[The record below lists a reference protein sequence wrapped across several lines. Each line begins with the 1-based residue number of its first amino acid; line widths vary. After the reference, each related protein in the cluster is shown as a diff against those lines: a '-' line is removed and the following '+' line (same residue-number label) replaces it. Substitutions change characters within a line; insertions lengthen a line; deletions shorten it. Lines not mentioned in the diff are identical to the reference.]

1 MFSCTK
7 PTKLITDKVFLE
19 DTDRP
24 DRLTKSF
31 SNFLQAQNVEKT
43 IKIDS
48 NEYKKYKKYGKMIL
62 KNNQVTDVNKDIFK
76 DVNKKILDSIQNTEN
91 PEKKKDLITINS
103 FLNKN
108 FLLSIL
114 YENLSPVKHGEIF
127 RCAKKK
133 HDVIESF
140 QRNFCSNNNDA
151 VVIEKEFKNFL
162 EKFDFAYNKMISVT
176 SKAKNIQADKYKIAL
191 EMIRIPFYILQEL
204 QKRGDKVIITP
215 DNIST
220 YDPSYSEGKG
230 ITVGTKSSA
239 CAKKIIVA
247 MEKSKTDKESW
258 DVIISPSNVLIH
270 EMGHAIDSL
279 LAGKLGYTNTN
290 PEVFSLNNEEF
301 LKAYASDFYNRKIE
315 DGEMYFYQHNFARGK
330 EEAFAEAFSVALDPR
345 GKRFDWPNTIKCIK
359 EEIIK
364 KYESASNNKN
374 YVADNSITIANT
386 SHAST
391 SSSTERATTSGYG
404 ATAAIGNNAGTSA
417 QQNSSSDTQNTTPG
431 ADSGAETAN
440 NTTQNTAAIS
450 NATAHAAL
458 ASTSSERGYD
468 NPFKPLADNEP
479 SQRVSIEEK
488 SQKEKAEKAL
498 NNRKDND
505 TRQRLTESTTLKQR
519 IEPQKI
525 ITSAGTELPAESLEP
540 HQPVARFDVSDTA
553 LLEPWLM
560 RLKNKN
566 AVQRLEE
573 YFKITQEILDTC
585 GLEDSKRLFAHPN
598 LVKEAV
604 CFAGHSL
611 NGGMFKDAYLSP
623 LKITYLSAASL
634 AQEDKLP
641 NEYYSVWTH
650 DKETFSP
657 TRLLLN
663 IYGKD
668 YDSPPKISGKND
680 SESSPKRLQPLFSI
694 LKSAQSPSFKRLGAD
709 LNHFLKDLKKEKSLN
724 KDHIKN
730 IMESF
735 AAFSVQHSA
744 PPGFLAANGKDEMTT
759 VNSLDALKKSVK
771 NVIEN
776 FEALKREDETLG
788 EALEAQRTSEAV
800 NNAQTQQKQEARQ
813 IASDRSLSAFFQ
825 ENQRKAVE
833 FKQNKEREDRETQY
847 KKTVESQQSEIKKSI
862 LSRKLESDMFAY
874 HLHNENKLALEQQ
887 ASKKRAEEAKKLN
900 DAAKKP
906 ALEGPNLSGARSA
919 SENNGALNGSGKNQ
933 SASALNEPSTSQG
946 HLESVAENDSALN
959 KELLIQTIS
968 SLPGAEQIERR
979 DGDNIILDLK
989 VDLHISNQTKI
1000 FNQKNDKDGTARLE
1014 VTVKPEKT
1022 KTVYSAHNTTSI
1034 EPENS
1039 ATGPQL
1045 ATLYSLNKSDAGIG
1059 IHIKGADGSEMKTAW
1074 PWKAFDNFNYTSP
1087 QKNILITTGAIPNGD
1102 QPQALPNSFSEA
1114 SVKGNISFN
1123 SENDIEKSRIEKKQP
1138 QWPEAQKNLAQL
1150 YQESER
1156 HREKAKQEK
1165 RWADAENQRK
1175 KNEESRVSHE
1185 RRDFLHKAAES
1196 RMVKNNLRETEL
1208 KKSSNKNGVL

>member
-1 MFSCTK
+1 MRRALKLNLTPLSFSSSSNSDTDIQSLVKKSSVNWIKNNHQLSFDGTNKNIYQRLEKALDKIESTETGKELLNCIESVSRLK
-7 PTKLITDKVFLE
+7 SEKLII
-19 DTDRP
+19 R
-24 DRLTKSF
+24 
-31 SNFLQAQNVEKT
+31 
-43 IKIDS
+43 
-48 NEYKKYKKYGKMIL
+48 
-62 KNNQVTDVNKDIFK
+62 
-76 DVNKKILDSIQNTEN
+76 LDSTELGVTAHCAEN
-91 PEKKKDLITINS
+91 AENFRGTGSYLHCNLNS
-103 FLNKN
+103 VQEE
-108 FLLSIL
+108 SI
-114 YENLSPVKHGEIF
+114 
-127 RCAKKK
+127 
-133 HDVIESF
+133 
-140 QRNFCSNNNDA
+140 
-151 VVIEKEFKNFL
+151 
-162 EKFDFAYNKMISVT
+162 
-176 SKAKNIQADKYKIAL
+176 
-191 EMIRIPFYILQEL
+191 
-204 QKRGDKVIITP
+204 
-215 DNIST
+215 
-220 YDPSYSEGKG
+220 GKG
-230 ITVGTKSSA
+230 IEQTELDACIVFHELLHVFHNLNGERLKVAVFQPEVETYSPFLLEEARTVG
-239 CAKKIIVA
+239 
-247 MEKSKTDKESW
+247 
-258 DVIISPSNVLIH
+258 
-270 EMGHAIDSL
+270 
-279 LAGKLGYTNTN
+279 LGSFSE
-290 PEVFSLNNEEF
+290 EVFSENKF
-301 LKAYASDFYNRKIE
+301 R
-315 DGEMYFYQHNFARGK
+315 
-330 EEAFAEAFSVALDPR
+330 
-345 GKRFDWPNTIKCIK
+345 
-359 EEIIK
+359 EEIGIPRRVS
-364 KYESASNNKN
+364 YAHESSLIHDDNTFTMFFENKQLHPLLREL
-374 YVADNSITIANT
+374 T
-386 SHAST
+386 SRDVHN
-391 SSSTERATTSGYG
+391 R
-404 ATAAIGNNAGTSA
+404 TAISGTSA
-417 QQNSSSDTQNTTPG
+417 QQNSSSDTQNTIPG
-431 ADSGAETAN
+431 AGSEAETAN

-458 ASTSSERGYD
+458 ALTSSERGYD

-488 SQKEKAEKAL
+488 SQKEKAENAIKH
-498 NNRKDND
+498 REDTDN
-505 TRQRLTESTTLKQR
+505 QKRLTKSTTLKQR

-525 ITSAGTELPAESLEP
+525 ITSAGTELSAESLEP
-540 HQPVARFDVSDTA
+540 HQPVARFDVSDAA

-634 AQEDKLP
+634 AQEGKLP

-800 NNAQTQQKQEARQ
+800 NNAQTQQKQAARQ

-874 HLHNENKLALEQQ
+874 NLHNENKLALEQQ

-900 DAAKKP
+900 DAGKKP

-1165 RWADAENQRK
+1165 RWADAENQRE

>member
-1 MFSCTK
+1 MRRALKLNLTPLSFSSSSNS
-7 PTKLITDKVFLE
+7 
-19 DTDRP
+19 DTDIQS
-24 DRLTKSF
+24 LVKKS
-31 SNFLQAQNVEKT
+31 SVNW
-43 IKIDS
+43 I
-48 NEYKKYKKYGKMIL
+48 
-62 KNNQVTDVNKDIFK
+62 KNNQQLSFDGTNKNIYQRLEKALD
-76 DVNKKILDSIQNTEN
+76 KIESTETGKELLNCIESVSRLKSEKLIIRLDSTELGVTAHCAEN
-91 PEKKKDLITINS
+91 AENFRGTGSYLHCNLNSVQEESTEKGIERTELDACIVFHELLHVFHNLNGERLKVAVFQPEVKTYS
-103 FLNKN
+103 P
-108 FLLSIL
+108 FLL
-114 YENLSPVKHGEIF
+114 EEA
-127 RCAKKK
+127 R
-133 HDVIESF
+133 
-140 QRNFCSNNNDA
+140 
-151 VVIEKEFKNFL
+151 
-162 EKFDFAYNKMISVT
+162 
-176 SKAKNIQADKYKIAL
+176 
-191 EMIRIPFYILQEL
+191 
-204 QKRGDKVIITP
+204 
-215 DNIST
+215 
-220 YDPSYSEGKG
+220 
-230 ITVGTKSSA
+230 TVG
-239 CAKKIIVA
+239 
-247 MEKSKTDKESW
+247 
-258 DVIISPSNVLIH
+258 
-270 EMGHAIDSL
+270 
-279 LAGKLGYTNTN
+279 LGSFSE
-290 PEVFSLNNEEF
+290 EVFSENKF
-301 LKAYASDFYNRKIE
+301 R
-315 DGEMYFYQHNFARGK
+315 
-330 EEAFAEAFSVALDPR
+330 
-345 GKRFDWPNTIKCIK
+345 
-359 EEIIK
+359 EEIGIPRRVS
-364 KYESASNNKN
+364 YAHESSLIHDDNTFTIFFENKQLHPLLRERTSRDVQN
-374 YVADNSITIANT
+374 RTAISGT

-417 QQNSSSDTQNTTPG
+417 QQNSSSDIQNTTPG
-431 ADSGAETAN
+431 ADSTAETAN

-458 ASTSSERGYD
+458 ALTSSERGYD
-468 NPFKPLADNEP
+468 NPFKLLADNET

-488 SQKEKAEKAL
+488 SQKEKAEKAIKH
-498 NNRKDND
+498 REDND
-505 TRQRLTESTTLKQR
+505 NQKRLIDSTTLEQR
-519 IEPQKI
+519 SEPQKI
-525 ITSAGTELPAESLEP
+525 IKNERELPAESLEP
-540 HQPVARFDVSDTA
+540 HQPVARFDVSDAA

-585 GLEDSKRLFAHPN
+585 GLEDSKRFFAHPN

-634 AQEDKLP
+634 AQEGKLP

-744 PPGFLAANGKDEMTT
+744 PPGFLAANGKDEITT

-771 NVIEN
+771 NAIEN

-800 NNAQTQQKQEARQ
+800 NNAQTQQKQAARQ

-874 HLHNENKLALEQQ
+874 NLHNENKLALEQQ

-900 DAAKKP
+900 DAGKKP

-1165 RWADAENQRK
+1165 RWADAENQRE

>member
-1 MFSCTK
+1 MRRALKLNLTPLSFSSSSNS
-7 PTKLITDKVFLE
+7 
-19 DTDRP
+19 DTDIQS
-24 DRLTKSF
+24 LVKKS
-31 SNFLQAQNVEKT
+31 SVNW
-43 IKIDS
+43 I
-48 NEYKKYKKYGKMIL
+48 
-62 KNNQVTDVNKDIFK
+62 KNNQQLSFDGTNKNIYQRLEKALD
-76 DVNKKILDSIQNTEN
+76 KIESTETGKELLNCIESVSRLKSEKLIIRLDSTELGVTAHCAEN
-91 PEKKKDLITINS
+91 AENFRGTGSYLHCNLNS
-103 FLNKN
+103 VQ
-108 FLLSIL
+108 
-114 YENLSPVKHGEIF
+114 E
-127 RCAKKK
+127 
-133 HDVIESF
+133 ES
-140 QRNFCSNNNDA
+140 
-151 VVIEKEFKNFL
+151 
-162 EKFDFAYNKMISVT
+162 T
-176 SKAKNIQADKYKIAL
+176 
-191 EMIRIPFYILQEL
+191 
-204 QKRGDKVIITP
+204 
-215 DNIST
+215 
-220 YDPSYSEGKG
+220 GKG
-230 ITVGTKSSA
+230 IERTELDACIVFHELLHVFHNLNGERLKVAVFQPEVKTYSPFLLEEARTVG
-239 CAKKIIVA
+239 
-247 MEKSKTDKESW
+247 
-258 DVIISPSNVLIH
+258 
-270 EMGHAIDSL
+270 
-279 LAGKLGYTNTN
+279 LGSFSE
-290 PEVFSLNNEEF
+290 EVFSENKF
-301 LKAYASDFYNRKIE
+301 R
-315 DGEMYFYQHNFARGK
+315 
-330 EEAFAEAFSVALDPR
+330 
-345 GKRFDWPNTIKCIK
+345 
-359 EEIIK
+359 EEIGIPRRVS
-364 KYESASNNKN
+364 YAHESSLIHDDNTFTIFFENKQLHPLLRER
-374 YVADNSITIANT
+374 TIRDVQNRTAISGT

-417 QQNSSSDTQNTTPG
+417 QQNSSSDIQNTTPG
-431 ADSGAETAN
+431 ADSTAETAN

-458 ASTSSERGYD
+458 ALTSSERGYY

-525 ITSAGTELPAESLEP
+525 ITNAGTELSAESLEP
-540 HQPVARFDVSDTA
+540 HQSIARFDVSDAA

-566 AVQRLEE
+566 VVQRLEE

-585 GLEDSKRLFAHPN
+585 GLEDSKRLFVHPN

-634 AQEDKLP
+634 AQEGKLP

-694 LKSAQSPSFKRLGAD
+694 LKTAKSPSFKRLDVD

-735 AAFSVQHSA
+735 TAFSVQHSA

-813 IASDRSLSAFFQ
+813 IESDKSLSAFSQ

-874 HLHNENKLALEQQ
+874 NLKLQNENKLALEQQ

-900 DAAKKP
+900 DAGKKP

-946 HLESVAENDSALN
+946 HSESVAENDSALN
-959 KELLIQTIS
+959 TQSLMQVMS
-968 SLPGAEQIERR
+968 SLPGAQVSNSEEGDKTIMSLKANFIVTPETQIFGKKEYSEPA
-979 DGDNIILDLK
+979 
-989 VDLHISNQTKI
+989 ISSI
-1000 FNQKNDKDGTARLE
+1000 E
-1014 VTVKPEKT
+1014 VTIKPGKT
-1022 KTVYSAHNTTSI
+1022 KTVYYANNTASI
-1034 EPENS
+1034 KSTNS

-1045 ATLYSLNKSDAGIG
+1045 ATLYSLNKNKDGVG
-1059 IHIKGADGSEMKTAW
+1059 FKMKGADGSEIETAC
-1074 PWKAFDNFNYTSP
+1074 PWGAFDDLTYKGP
-1087 QKNILITTGAIPNGD
+1087 QKNILITTGAIPNGHK
-1102 QPQALPNSFSEA
+1102 PQALPNSFFEE
-1114 SVKGNISFN
+1114 SVKRNISFN
-1123 SENDIEKSRIEKKQP
+1123 SEDDTAKSRIENKQA
-1138 QWPEAQKNLAQL
+1138 QSLEAQKNLAQL

-1156 HREKAKQEK
+1156 YREKEKKEK

-1185 RRDFLHKAAES
+1185 KRSVLYKTLES
-1196 RMVKNNLRETEL
+1196 QIVQNNLENQRETEL
-1208 KKSSNKNGVL
+1208 KKSSNKKWRSLKIHASQKR